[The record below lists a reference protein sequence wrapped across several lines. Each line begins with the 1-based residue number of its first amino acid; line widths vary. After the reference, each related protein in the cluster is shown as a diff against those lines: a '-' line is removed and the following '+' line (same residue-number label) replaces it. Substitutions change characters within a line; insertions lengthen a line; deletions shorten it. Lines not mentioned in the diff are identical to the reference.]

1 MFNRYITSKK
11 CTNQLN
17 NMNLIKKSINEKPI
31 GKEIRTSFIIE
42 YWLITIQTKKTKNEN
57 IQLPSW
63 FTRKKTQYSQ
73 LQDQRKTQ
81 L

>member
-1 MFNRYITSKK
+1 MHQLFMFNRYITSKK

-57 IQLPSW
+57 IQLPS
-63 FTRKKTQYSQ
+63 
-73 LQDQRKTQ
+73 
-81 L
+81 